1 MTTKEKK
8 ERYTMDN
15 LKGFASALKIE
26 DIGTCGGRTIYR
38 LEAPLVYDS
47 GERVITV
54 PAGFETDLASVPR
67 LPIVYMMWGDRAHRE
82 AVLHDYLYRIESVP
96 DLPRGQCDALFR
108 QAMISRG
115 NPWWIYQPMYWG
127 VRLGGWL
134 SYKKLPVRQNFSAR
148 A

>member
-1 MTTKEKK
+1 
-8 ERYTMDN
+8 MDHF
-15 LKGFASALKIE
+15 KGFLSTLKIE
-26 DIGTCGGRTIYR
+26 DIGTCGGRTVYR

-82 AVLHDYLYRIESVP
+82 SVLHDYLYRIDSVT
-96 DLPRGQCDALFR
+96 DLPRADCDALFR

-127 VRLGGWL
+127 VWLWGWTG
-134 SYKKLPVRQNFSAR
+134 YKKVPVNYKFPIGT
-148 A
+148 